1 MDRLPGYLST
11 QRVFGRPFFR
21 RIPGTT
27 EPPFDRPTGWR
38 AVLKEGFLTFFAP
51 KCIDNRNES
60 LSLQPDR
67 RRDAGVV
74 DRAALEMRCTGN
86 CTGGSNPSLSA
97 TNAENQQIAKQTPSF
112 TPKNVKSGVFVLFK
126 IIQPLHNKRVAILK
140 ESDEK
145 RLIFI
150 YPFTLIFQDFT
161 SS

>member
-1 MDRLPGYLST
+1 MDYLEYKGYKGSVEYRKEDNCLCGKV
-11 QRVFGRPFFR
+11 QGM
-21 RIPGTT
+21 GN
-27 EPPFDRPTGWR
+27 R
-38 AVLKEGFLTFFAP
+38 A
-51 KCIDNRNES
+51 C
-60 LSLQPDR
+60 
-67 RRDAGVV
+67 
-74 DRAALEMRCTGN
+74 
-86 CTGGSNPSLSA
+86 LSA